1 MHPGLLSYFV
11 HIKTTKIK
19 CFRHCLLPAGVRA
32 KSTGKKIN
40 FPLDLHNVFFKILV
54 WVVFIY
60 IKAGSPLA
68 M

>member
-1 MHPGLLSYFV
+1 MCSPLFATCWRSRQIY
-11 HIKTTKIK
+11 
-19 CFRHCLLPAGVRA
+19 RQ
-32 KSTGKKIN
+32 KIN